1 MLQKVGI
8 YNDLSKG
15 LLDKL
20 QKRIDGFGSTVRY
33 RFDIERENPDKTFY
47 NGKTIFPQT
56 YTLDPTI
63 FKITDKDD
71 ATGKPKSV
79 SIAII
84 KSYEQNDKGGMN
96 ITFGKVRVKASQ
108 RGMLRLELDKDED
121 REMCM
126 YIELQPKLSGG
137 DFSDPTKHQVITRV
151 DEQAEASTRR
161 DERNARLKAMRVA
174 EGMSKKEVID
184 FCDAMQWD
192 SSQKENVLRDL
203 VEDLAE
209 NEPDFFNDLV
219 ESKDLEYRAVIKQ
232 ALNKGVIGFD
242 PGEYKIFWAG
252 NKMTI
257 TVLTPAGE
265 KNEVEKFADWL
276 ISGGEKTDDIFKK
289 IKSLIGATKKKEEVV
304 A

>member
-15 LLDKL
+15 LLEKL

-33 RFDIERENPDKTFY
+33 RFDIERENPDRTFY

-56 YTLDPTI
+56 YTLDPTT

-79 SIAII
+79 SVAIV
-84 KSYEQNDKGGMN
+84 KSYEQNDKGGLD
-96 ITFGKVRVKASQ
+96 IRLGKVRVRASQ

-121 REMCM
+121 KEMAM
-126 YIELQPKLSGG
+126 LIELHPKLSGG
-137 DFSDPTKHQVITRV
+137 DFSNPTMHQVITRV
-151 DEQAEASTRR
+151 DEQAEATIRT
-161 DERNARLKAMRVA
+161 DERKLRLKAMRVA
-174 EGMSKKEVID
+174 EGMSKKELVD

-192 SSQKENVLRDL
+192 SSQKETVLRDL

-209 NEPDFFNDLV
+209 NEPQFFNDLV
-219 ESKDLEYRAVIKQ
+219 ESKDLEYRAAIKQ

-242 PGEYKIFWAG
+242 PGEYKIFWGG

-257 TVLTPAGE
+257 TVLTPSGE
-265 KNEVEKFADWL
+265 KSEVEKFADWL
-276 ISGGEKTDDIFKK
+276 ISGGEKSDEIFKK
-289 IKSLIGATKKKEEVV
+289 IKSLIGATKKEKEVV

>member
-15 LLDKL
+15 LLEKL
-20 QKRIDGFGSTVRY
+20 QKRIEGFGETVRY
-33 RFDIERENPDKTFY
+33 RFDIERENPDRTFY

-71 ATGKPKSV
+71 ATGKPKTVSV
-79 SIAII
+79 AII
-84 KSYEQNDKGGMN
+84 KEYQQNDKGGMD
-96 ITFGKVRVKASQ
+96 IKFGKVRIKASQ

-151 DEQAEASTRR
+151 DEQAEATTRIADR
-161 DERNARLKAMRVA
+161 KARKKAMDIA
-174 EGMSKKEVID
+174 ASMSKKEMID
-184 FCDAMQWD
+184 FADAMQWD
-192 SSQKENVLRDL
+192 SSQKESVLRDL
-203 VEDLAE
+203 VEDMAE

-219 ESKDLEYRAVIKQ
+219 ESKDLEYRAAIKQ
-232 ALNKGVIGFD
+232 AINKGIIGFD
-242 PGEYKIFWAG
+242 PGEYKMFWGG

-276 ISGGEKTDDIFKK
+276 ISGGEKTDEIYKK
-289 IKSLIGATKKKEEVV
+289 IKSLIGATKKEKEAV

>member
-15 LLDKL
+15 LLEKL
-20 QKRIDGFGSTVRY
+20 QKRIEGFGATVRY
-33 RFDIERENPDKTFY
+33 RFDIERENPDRTFY
-47 NGKTIFPQT
+47 NGETIFPQT
-56 YTLDPTI
+56 YTLDPTT

-71 ATGKPKSV
+71 AGKPKSV
-79 SIAII
+79 SVAII
-84 KSYEQNDKGGMN
+84 KSYEQNDKGGLD
-96 ITFGKVRVKASQ
+96 IRVGKVRIKASQ

-121 REMCM
+121 KEMAM
-126 YIELQPKLSGG
+126 LIELHPKLSGG
-137 DFSDPTKHQVITRV
+137 DFSNPAMHQVITRV
-151 DEQAEASTRR
+151 DEQAEANSRREERTLRNKATRI
-161 DERNARLKAMRVA
+161 A
-174 EGMSKKEVID
+174 EGMSKKEVVD

-192 SSQKENVLRDL
+192 SSQKESVLRDL

-209 NEPDFFNDLV
+209 NEPEFFNDLV
-219 ESKDLEYRAVIKQ
+219 EGKDLEYRAAIKQ

-242 PGEYKIFWAG
+242 PGEYKIFWGG

-276 ISGGEKTDDIFKK
+276 IAGGEKSDEIFKK
-289 IKSLIGATKKKEEVV
+289 IKSLIGATKKKEEAV